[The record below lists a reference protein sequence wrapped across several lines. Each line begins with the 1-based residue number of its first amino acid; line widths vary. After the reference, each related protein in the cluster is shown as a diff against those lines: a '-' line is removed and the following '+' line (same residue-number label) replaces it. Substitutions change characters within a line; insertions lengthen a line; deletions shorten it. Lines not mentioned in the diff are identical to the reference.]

1 MEHTP
6 EKHDW
11 VMPELA
17 LKRWFFRIPLQFRIA
32 FFSTIVFSLLIHF
45 SAYVTPLFSHDS
57 IVIHQELFAMW
68 SDRFFANFIY

>member
-45 SAYVTPLFSHDS
+45 PR
-57 IVIHQELFAMW
+57 M
-68 SDRFFANFIY
+68 